1 MSEQTQSVADS
12 TVNGTVTSAVNSAV
26 SGEDRRELPA
36 CITIP
41 EIRGEMVHLRP
52 ASIEDLGRLDQLDAF
67 YNASGI
73 TGKDRESERAAV
85 NAWVRRSV
93 AWAEGRAS
101 VDSGVADPESR
112 PTIAWAI
119 LTDADRDGDGIVDA
133 EATDNVIGMIFLID
147 IDGWSRSARIQVVLG
162 KDYRGRGYS
171 RDAMPRVM
179 TFGFA
184 PRPAGLGMHRIWV
197 AVPEKNTR
205 SLSVYQSLGF
215 IPSGTSRDALW
226 DAENNKYQDL
236 IVMDMLTDEY
246 DPIHSLEVFGMHVFE
261 DNPGVK
267 EALCAR
273 EHSLAIR
280 KREHPADGGDH
291 ASHAGD
297 EGDQT
302 RRDGADQAGNDTN
315 GQADGTI
322 EGTSTSAGDAAPGIS
337 GDNRPAD
344 DHSGQADAAQS
355 QASAGV
361 PGNHTLDGEEN
372 WPHSSHDRQPSK
384 QAWWRT
390 IGRRRER
397 GTEED
402 A

>member
-1 MSEQTQSVADS
+1 MSEQTESV
-12 TVNGTVTSAVNSAV
+12 VGSAVA
-26 SGEDRRELPA
+26 GDERRILPSR
-36 CITIP
+36 ITIP
-41 EIRGEMVHLRP
+41 QIRGEMVHLRP
-52 ASIEDLGRLDQLDAF
+52 AVLGDLERLDQLEAF

-93 AWAEGRAS
+93 AWSEGRAS
-101 VDSGVADPESR
+101 AESGVGDPESR

-119 LTDADRDGDGIVDA
+119 LTDADRDGDGVIDA
-133 EATDNVIGMIFLID
+133 GATDNVIGMIFLID

-246 DPIHSLEVFGMHVFE
+246 DPIRSLEVFGMHVFE

-267 EALCAR
+267 EALSAR

-280 KREHPADGGDH
+280 KREHPAEDGAAPAPTGGEAQDGVRNAVVAAQTAQPQDAHAGEPAAASQPTSPVSALAEQIMRDDADREADKPADGGKR
-291 ASHAGD
+291 SH
-297 EGDQT
+297 
-302 RRDGADQAGNDTN
+302 
-315 GQADGTI
+315 
-322 EGTSTSAGDAAPGIS
+322 
-337 GDNRPAD
+337 
-344 DHSGQADAAQS
+344 
-355 QASAGV
+355 
-361 PGNHTLDGEEN
+361 HTLDGEEN

-390 IGRRRER
+390 IGRKRER
-397 GTEED
+397 RTEND
-402 A
+402 V

>member
-1 MSEQTQSVADS
+1 MSEQTESVVGSAAD
-12 TVNGTVTSAVNSAV
+12 GD
-26 SGEDRRELPA
+26 ERRVLPPR
-36 CITIP
+36 ITIP
-41 EIRGEMVHLRP
+41 PIRGEMVHLRP
-52 ASIEDLGRLDQLDAF
+52 AVLDDLERLDQLDAF

-73 TGKDRESERAAV
+73 TGKDRASERAAV

-93 AWAEGRAS
+93 AWSEGRAS
-101 VDSGVADPESR
+101 AEPGVGDPESR

-119 LTDADRDGDGIVDA
+119 LTDADRDGDGVVDA
-133 EATDNVIGMIFLID
+133 EATNNVIGMIFLID

-267 EALCAR
+267 EALSAR

-280 KREHPADGGDH
+280 QHAHSADDAGTPAV
-291 ASHAGD
+291 
-297 EGDQT
+297 
-302 RRDGADQAGNDTN
+302 
-315 GQADGTI
+315 
-322 EGTSTSAGDAAPGIS
+322 GDAVQTPGS
-337 GDNRPAD
+337 ELVVQPQEPQSA
-344 DHSGQADAAQS
+344 HVVTADAAVQADLSPVAALAASIAAEDADQS
-355 QASAGV
+355 GKQSH
-361 PGNHTLDGEEN
+361 HTLEDEEH

-390 IGRRRER
+390 IGRKRER
-397 GTEED
+397 RTEGD
-402 A
+402 V

>member
-36 CITIP
+36 RITIP

-184 PRPAGLGMHRIWV
+184 PRPVGLGMHRIWV

-280 KREHPADGGDH
+280 KREHPADGGACPSPAD
-291 ASHAGD
+291 GD
-297 EGDQT
+297 GVHPQE
-302 RRDGADQAGNDTN
+302 DQADDARKTVP
-315 GQADGTI
+315 DKI
-322 EGTSTSAGDAAPGIS
+322 EGTAVGTEPSADGAARHVS
-337 GDNRPAD
+337 DDQPAD
-344 DHSGQADAAQS
+344 PARADETDAEDQAAAGGS
-355 QASAGV
+355 SH
-361 PGNHTLDGEEN
+361 HTLDGEEN

-397 GTEED
+397 RTEED